1 MKKWTLTSCV
11 LTLMFTGLRAPSS
24 EAKSSAAP
32 LVARVTFADGSAR
45 TVTLEGVG
53 CSEALCS
60 RVAVR
65 TRAEGESRVTR
76 TWLDTI
82 TAIKDI
88 TSETALFVL
97 KDGTARRL
105 SVVHDNQ
112 FLYFESQNGAD
123 VKINLA
129 GVRLVEFAVPGR

>member
-11 LTLMFTGLRAPSS
+11 LTLMFTGLRAPSG
-24 EAKSSAAP
+24 EAKTSTAP
-32 LVARVTFADGSAR
+32 LVARVTFANGSAQ
-45 TVTLEGVG
+45 TVRLEGVG

-65 TRAEGESRVTR
+65 TRAEGESPVTR
-76 TWLDTI
+76 IWLDTI
-82 TAIKDI
+82 AAITDI
-88 TSETALFVL
+88 TAETALFVL

-112 FLYFESQNGAD
+112 FLYVESQTGAD
-123 VKINLA
+123 RKINLA
-129 GVRLVEFAVPGR
+129 GVRRVEFPGPGR